1 MMMTGIR
8 RLTAGM
14 LLATAL
20 GNVSLAA
27 QSPGEPLYA
36 DVIFTGGKVVTVD
49 SEERIVDSV
58 AIRKNRIVAVGE
70 TGPWKGPATKI
81 VDLQGRTMLPGFIDA
96 HSHVAG
102 MANVEA
108 HYVNVQVP
116 PLADTK
122 AIIAKLREAAAKKP
136 AGAWIIGQGTYNQ
149 VFPTREELDAA
160 FPDNPVRLDWSA
172 HDRLINHRAAVVLG
186 MGRDFPD
193 PPKGSTGRYERTA
206 DGEVA
211 IVRDAPAPWPKDE
224 FTYPEMKE
232 AVRGVLNDFYL
243 EKGVTTV
250 SDLSPGETYRAYAEL
265 LDEGR
270 LPTRIRMNYIARD
283 AASARKLL
291 DTGLFTGFG
300 NDWMRVGGLK
310 LFIDGVWGTTAATYK
325 PAWKGSGTT
334 WVPENYGGTSM
345 DQAALDAII
354 LSAREHGWQVLT
366 HANGDRAQ
374 DMVISAF
381 EKANKIAANPDS
393 RDRIEH
399 FAHFLTQ
406 DPERT
411 EARLQRMAENRIIP
425 SPQVAFLW
433 RLTDTN
439 VKEPAVKFF
448 PLRDL
453 IDRGMHP
460 PGGVDTIGTQNFA
473 TSPLFSIERAVRRD
487 TKFGTIVQPKQ
498 AITVME
504 GIKMFTIWAAEAN
517 YLEKSLGSIEVG
529 KLADFV
535 VLEKD
540 PLAAAPAEID
550 EIPVAMTIID
560 GKIVYERK

>member
-1 MMMTGIR
+1 MMTAIR
-8 RLTAGM
+8 RSAGAM

-20 GNVSLAA
+20 GSLSLAA

-36 DVIFTGGKVVTVD
+36 DIIFTGGKVITVD
-49 SEERIVDSV
+49 KGERIVDSV
-58 AIRKNRIVAVGE
+58 AVRGNRIVAVGQAGE
-70 TGPWKGPATKI
+70 WKGPATKV
-81 VDLQGRTMLPGFIDA
+81 VDLKGRTMLPGFIDA
-96 HSHVAG
+96 HSHIAG

-108 HYVNVQVP
+108 HHVNVQVP

-149 VFPTREELDAA
+149 VFPTRAELDAA

-172 HDRLINHRAAVVLG
+172 HDKMINHRAAVILG

-193 PPKGSTGRYERTA
+193 PPKGAMGRYERTA
-206 DGEVA
+206 DGEVM
-211 IVRDAPAPWPKDE
+211 IIRDAPAPWPKEE

-250 SDLSPGETYRAYAEL
+250 SDMSPGETYRAYAEL
-265 LDEGR
+265 RNEGR

-283 AASARKLL
+283 NAAAQKIL
-291 DTGLFTGFG
+291 DTGISTGLG
-300 NDWMRVGGLK
+300 NDWLQVGALK
-310 LFIDGVWGTTAATYK
+310 LFIDGVWGTTAATYR

-334 WVPENYGGTSM
+334 WVPGNYGGTSF
-345 DQAALDAII
+345 DQATLDTVI
-354 LSAREHGWQVLT
+354 LSAREHGWQVQT

-381 EKANKIAANPDS
+381 EKANKLAPKPDS

-411 EARLQRMAENRIIP
+411 ETRLKRMVDNGIIP

-433 RLTDTN
+433 RLTDVN

-448 PLRDL
+448 PLREL

-460 PGGVDTIGTQNFA
+460 PGGVDTVGTQNFA

-498 AITVME
+498 AITPME
-504 GIKMFTIWAAEAN
+504 GIKMFTIWSAEAN
-517 YLEKSLGSIEVG
+517 FLEKSLGSIEVG

-535 VLEKD
+535 ILEKD
-540 PLAAAPAEID
+540 PLAARPAEID
-550 EIPVAMTIID
+550 EIRVSMTILD
-560 GKIVYERK
+560 GKVVYERK